1 MLLSIA
7 QSQEKQ
13 VLANIGQLTISSEE
27 FQNRY
32 ELTPQLFRENQRIS
46 EELKLE
52 FLYSLIAEKLL
63 ALYGDEIKLDTS
75 LIVSKSL
82 KYFEEMF
89 VRDALYK
96 KVIQE
101 KAQSK
106 TDSLMSLFQRRRRD
120 LNP

>member
-1 MLLSIA
+1 MLLANA

-27 FQNRY
+27 FQYRY

-52 FLYSLIAEKLL
+52 FLYSMIAEKLL
-63 ALYGDEIKLDTS
+63 ALYGDEIRLDTS
-75 LIVSKSL
+75 VIVSKSL

-96 KVIQE
+96 KVIEE

-106 TDSLMSLFQRRRRD
+106 TDSLMSF
-120 LNP
+120 